1 MSWADFATTRRLDQ
15 LHQEFPSAGSRTFQG
30 LPVAQGGQIARRL
43 VIVLIWTM
51 GTEALYHRPCPTK
64 PEPRHKIYPYLPRSL
79 VITRPNQAW
88 AMDVTHIPMARGFVY
103 LAVVLDWAALFE
115 PILPTQ
121 AERIAIHDRRLAQ
134 KKELA
139 ATYGKLSLGDSHSP
153 SQRCWFSRPGT
164 QHRPPTSH
172 S

>member
-30 LPVAQGGQIARRL
+30 LPVAQGGKIARRL

-103 LAVVLDWAALFE
+103 LAVVLDWAN
-115 PILPTQ
+115 
-121 AERIAIHDRRLAQ
+121 RR
-134 KKELA
+134 
-139 ATYGKLSLGDSHSP
+139 
-153 SQRCWFSRPGT
+153 
-164 QHRPPTSH
+164 
-172 S
+172 